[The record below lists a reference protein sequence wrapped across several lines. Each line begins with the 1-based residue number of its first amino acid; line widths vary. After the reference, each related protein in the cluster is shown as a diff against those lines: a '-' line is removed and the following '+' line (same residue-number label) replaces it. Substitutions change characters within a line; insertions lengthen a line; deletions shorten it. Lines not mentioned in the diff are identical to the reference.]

1 MPNLLRRAA
10 LLAALTLSLSTFGTG
25 HALLAAPQAAAPA
38 PAIPATLT
46 DKEFWGL
53 VDTLSEPAGYFQ
65 SDNFVGNELTFQYV
79 VPSLRAT
86 VKPGGVYMGVG
97 PDQNFTYIAALQPK
111 IAFIVDIRRG
121 NLLQLLMYKAL
132 IELSADRVDF
142 AAKLFAR
149 SRPSIKAGASADE
162 ILNAVYLMAPDKS
175 VFESTRAA
183 IVSHLTKAHG
193 YPLTAQEIEHLEG
206 IYGMFYSYG
215 PGITYS
221 SGGNARPGSM
231 PTYWD
236 MQVTDDGRGNA
247 WTYMASEDLFQGIKR
262 MQHANLIVPITGNFA
277 GSKAVRAVGDWVR
290 RRGATVT
297 TFYLSNVEQYLFQDG
312 IWRAWFEN
320 VATLPL
326 DVTSQFIRSSFNMGG
341 SGYGGPRSVQLTQ
354 SIQDLLALYRAG
366 RITSYYDVL
375 AASR

>member
-1 MPNLLRRAA
+1 MC
-10 LLAALTLSLSTFGTG
+10 S
-25 HALLAAPQAAAPA
+25 
-38 PAIPATLT
+38 
-46 DKEFWGL
+46 
-53 VDTLSEPAGYFQ
+53 
-65 SDNFVGNELTFQYV
+65 SDL
-79 VPSLRAT
+79 
-86 VKPGGVYMGVG
+86 
-97 PDQNFTYIAALQPK
+97 
-111 IAFIVDIRRG
+111 
-121 NLLQLLMYKAL
+121 
-132 IELSADRVDF
+132 
-142 AAKLFAR
+142 
-149 SRPSIKAGASADE
+149 
-162 ILNAVYLMAPDKS
+162 
-175 VFESTRAA
+175 
-183 IVSHLTKAHG
+183 SHLTKAHG

-262 MQHANLIVPITGNFA
+262 MQHANLIVPVTGNFA